1 MGKMLKMANLR
12 QHSIQVHVSFLSH
25 YVETRINE
33 ALLEDIFSAYG
44 KVLDCVV
51 KQYSLLPEAGKQSGY
66 AFVFYES
73 MEAVDAAI
81 AATKDHNLV
90 QQIQFECTLS
100 HDSHHRLKQQYNQQS
115 QPQHFSHGSADGVP
129 PRHTVPTATTSAA
142 AYNLQVPPPI
152 NTGVAVDVMPAMS
165 HGIASAPPHV
175 LYHSVPPTNR
185 APSYVGGDVL
195 MSTTGENGRVA
206 GPGATALPPH
216 IMLPAAPSQES
227 SPYPSAFSGPN
238 STATTNVSAHM
249 SLSSVHSSSYAT
261 PLQVHAAHH
270 AMQPMTFPPHVQP
283 SHGQLMYHQQ
293 VPSPSGNNTIH
304 FFYHPHHGGSGPSS
318 VSSSIRSTPTV
329 SPSHYPFANHV
340 NAPNGLSQQSMA
352 HPSAT
357 AYYVYP
363 SPNAHS
369 SAPFVMQPPHVSMSA
384 PATPSAAHPQG
395 YMNTTINPLN
405 AANSN
410 ASSANSS
417 TANTPKTAA
426 SSNSANVNVN
436 VSSTAPA
443 PAGTHLNFASYNPPN
458 TTAPN
463 GSKVTMS
470 PTPSAMPPGA
480 IMMPYQTQQPS
491 QYPAFP
497 PHAMANGVF
506 YAPPPNA
513 SMMLPPSQMPPG
525 AFAMPSPVAGN
536 ATGAPQTMY
545 ALYTTA
551 ASANPHP
558 SSYPPSPQHPHH
570 PHHPH
575 HSHHPHHPHHPPYNP
590 GTD

>member
-25 YVETRINE
+25 NVETRINE

-66 AFVFYES
+66 AFIFYES
-73 MEAVDAAI
+73 MEAADAAI

-100 HDSHHRLKQQYNQQS
+100 HDSHHRLKQQQNQQS
-115 QPQHFSHGSADGVP
+115 QPQHFSHGGANGVP

-152 NTGVAVDVMPAMS
+152 NTSVAVDVMPAMS
-165 HGIASAPPHV
+165 HGIASAPSHV
-175 LYHSVPPTNR
+175 LYHSVPPTGR

-195 MSTTGENGRVA
+195 MSTNCENGGVV
-206 GPGATALPPH
+206 GPGPTAVPPH
-216 IMLPAAPSQES
+216 IVLPAVPSRES

-249 SLSSVHSSSYAT
+249 SLSSVHSSPYAT
-261 PLQVHAAHH
+261 PLQVHTAGHG
-270 AMQPMTFPPHVQP
+270 MQPMTFPPHLQP

-293 VPSPSGNNTIH
+293 VPSPSGNNAIQ

-329 SPSHYPFANHV
+329 SPSHYPFANQV
-340 NAPNGLSQQSMA
+340 NAPNGHSQQPMA

-369 SAPFVMQPPHVSMSA
+369 SAPYLMQPPHVSMSA

-395 YMNTTINPLN
+395 YMNTAINHLN

-410 ASSANSS
+410 TNSANSS
-417 TANTPKTAA
+417 TSNTPKTAV

-436 VSSTAPA
+436 VSSTAAA
-443 PAGTHLNFASYNPPN
+443 PSGTNLSVTSYNPPN
-458 TTAPN
+458 INAPN
-463 GSKVTMS
+463 GSKVTLS

-480 IMMPYQTQQPS
+480 VMMSYQSHQPS

-513 SMMLPPSQMPPG
+513 SMMLPPSHMPPG
-525 AFAMPSPVAGN
+525 GFAMPSPVAGN
-536 ATGAPQTMY
+536 SAGVPQAMY
-545 ALYTTA
+545 ALYTTG
-551 ASANPHP
+551 ASASPHP
-558 SSYPPSPQHPHH
+558 SSYPPL
-570 PHHPH
+570 
-575 HSHHPHHPHHPPYNP
+575 SHHPHHPHHPHNPPYNP
-590 GTD
+590 GSD

>member
-1 MGKMLKMANLR
+1 MNIEDAAVAFHAMQGQKVMGRHLRLNMGKMLKMANLR

-25 YVETRINE
+25 SVETRINE

-100 HDSHHRLKQQYNQQS
+100 HDSHHRLKQQHNQQP
-115 QPQHFSHGSADGVP
+115 QPHHFSHGGANGVP
-129 PRHTVPTATTSAA
+129 PRHTIPTATTSAA
-142 AYNLQVPPPI
+142 AYN
-152 NTGVAVDVMPAMS
+152 
-165 HGIASAPPHV
+165 
-175 LYHSVPPTNR
+175 
-185 APSYVGGDVL
+185 
-195 MSTTGENGRVA
+195 
-206 GPGATALPPH
+206 
-216 IMLPAAPSQES
+216 
-227 SPYPSAFSGPN
+227 
-238 STATTNVSAHM
+238 
-249 SLSSVHSSSYAT
+249 
-261 PLQVHAAHH
+261 LQVHAAHH

-283 SHGQLMYHQQ
+283 SHGQMMYHQQ
-293 VPSPSGNNTIH
+293 APSPSGNNAIH

-329 SPSHYPFANHV
+329 SPSHYPFANQM
-340 NAPNGLSQQSMA
+340 NAPNGLSQQPMT
-352 HPSAT
+352 HPSPT

-363 SPNAHS
+363 SPNAHN
-369 SAPFVMQPPHVSMSA
+369 SAPYVMQPPHVSMSA

-395 YMNTTINPLN
+395 YMNTAIHHLN

-436 VSSTAPA
+436 VNASSTASA
-443 PAGTHLNFASYNPPN
+443 PSGTHLSFTGYNPPN
-458 TTAPN
+458 TTAPPN
-463 GSKVTMS
+463 GSKATLS
-470 PTPSAMPPGA
+470 PTPSAVPPGA
-480 IMMPYQTQQPS
+480 IMMQYQTQQPS

-513 SMMLPPSQMPPG
+513 SMMPLPSQMPPG

-536 ATGAPQTMY
+536 APGAPQAMY
-545 ALYTTA
+545 ALYTTGV
-551 ASANPHP
+551 SANPHP
-558 SSYPPSPQHPHH
+558 SSFPPHQHHQHH
-570 PHHPH
+570 HHH
-575 HSHHPHHPHHPPYNP
+575 QHHPPYNP